1 MLRNTEKSAT
11 MKIKVE
17 GGVKKRVEAE
27 PEIDV
32 KKRKKDKKEKKEK
45 RKKRKRKREE
55 RVDNNDDVKTDTT
68 EFIGDNDGDSNAPYP
83 SDAQFRQNDGG
94 KRKDTDKK
102 KKKKEKKKKKSKEIS
117 GNESSVDASMDDA
130 ETENSISD
138 GGRLVASSAIEFYD
152 DDLKKKAKKRQNL
165 MTDSS
170 NTMGAGV
177 EDALEAQRTKSFKS
191 RVKKSRS
198 ETNALILEEQKKRDE
213 LDEEKRHTHNLTLLL
228 FYQYIEPEWDDE
240 TYEKILRNLRKLGT
254 SLELTG
260 RMRCAKEGL
269 NCTLTGDDESI
280 LEYTKALRQLRPND
294 FKNTEFKLTTDLP
307 LAQKFGELKVLPVA
321 EIVKYGLEGQK
332 APPIQQ
338 YRGVHLEPKDYHK
351 KLAESNTVII
361 DVRNHYEAAIGRF
374 VPPSESKENKDRNNN
389 SNKGDNG
396 PLWIDPKMRKSTEF
410 PAWLDK
416 DETKELMKGKQ
427 VLMYCTGGI
436 RCERA
441 SALLK
446 YKMETDEAVKE
457 LGIKGVFQLQGGID
471 KYFKE
476 FPDGGY
482 WKGKNYVFDKR
493 FAHAPPK
500 IDGSL
505 HGRVKEHDEA
515 SQGSTKVFA
524 SKKSD
529 NAMGKCEACLKPWD
543 MYRGKRRC
551 PTCGVPSLI
560 CKECFLADKNGTKKL
575 GKEVRCDLCVE
586 QNIYTK
592 RDYKAKDERFI
603 ADYESK
609 MMDKGLL
616 LPGSNNNQGGDGNPD
631 DSQELAPMAPN
642 PKQITRLVL
651 KNMCRKNMSE
661 EALMEALP
669 GITHI
674 VWHTIRNR
682 KNPSGEPVFM
692 GLGWVEMATPEDA
705 ARAVAQSNKLKL
717 FKRPLGIV
725 FQPPDGK
732 DIWPPPNSKVGH

>member
-1 MLRNTEKSAT
+1 MKTERD
-11 MKIKVE
+11 E
-17 GGVKKRVEAE
+17 DEKR
-27 PEIDV
+27 
-32 KKRKKDKKEKKEK
+32 RKKEKKEK
-45 RKKRKRKREE
+45 KEKKKKRKRQREE
-55 RVDNNDDVKTDTT
+55 SSDQNEGVEDRTAESIEDKASDDIKT
-68 EFIGDNDGDSNAPYP
+68 
-83 SDAQFRQNDGG
+83 
-94 KRKDTDKK
+94 KKKD
-102 KKKKEKKKKKSKEIS
+102 KKKKEKKKKKSKETS
-117 GNESSVDASMDDA
+117 TDQE
-130 ETENSISD
+130 EPENSLSD
-138 GGRLVASSAIEFYD
+138 NGRLVASSAIEYYD
-152 DDLKKKAKKRQNL
+152 DDLKKKAKKRQKL
-165 MTDSS
+165 TAESTGS
-170 NTMGAGV
+170 GGI
-177 EDALEAQRTKSFKS
+177 EDELEAQRSKVSKSK
-191 RVKKSRS
+191 RKKSRS
-198 ETNALILEEQKKRDE
+198 EREEEALAEQKKRDE
-213 LDEEKRHTHNLTLLL
+213 LDKEKRRTHSLTLLL

-240 TYEKILRNLRKLGT
+240 TYEKMLRDLKKIGT

-269 NCTLTGDDESI
+269 NCTLTGSHESI

-321 EIVKYGLEGQK
+321 EIVKYGLDGEK
-332 APPIQQ
+332 APPIHQ
-338 YRGVHLEPKDYHK
+338 YSGVHLEPKDYHK

-374 VPPSESKENKDRNNN
+374 VPPSESEEANATAKDA
-389 SNKGDNG
+389 NG
-396 PLWIDPKMRKSTEF
+396 PKWIDPKMRKSTEF

-416 DETKELMKGKQ
+416 DETKEMMKGKQ

-446 YKMETDEAVKE
+446 YKMETDQAVKD

-500 IDGSL
+500 IDGEL
-505 HGRVKEHDEA
+505 HGRTKEQDDSA
-515 SQGSTKVFA
+515 KAFPNSTGNK
-524 SKKSD
+524 
-529 NAMGKCEACLKPWD
+529 AMGKCEACFKPWD

-575 GKEVRCDLCVE
+575 GREVRCDLCVE
-586 QNIYTK
+586 QNITTK
-592 RDYKAKDERFI
+592 REYKEKDERFI

-609 MMDKGLL
+609 MIAKGLL
-616 LPGSNNNQGGDGNPD
+616 HPNGSAKNDGNHD
-631 DSQELAPMAPN
+631 DSEASAPMAPN

-651 KNMCRKNMSE
+651 KNMCRKNMTE

-682 KNPSGEPVFM
+682 KNPSGEPIFM
-692 GLGWVEMATPEDA
+692 GMGWVEMATPDDA

-717 FKRPLGIV
+717 FHRPLGIA
-725 FQPPDGK
+725 FQPADGK
-732 DIWPPPNSKVGH
+732 DIWPPPSSKVGY

>member
-1 MLRNTEKSAT
+1 MKTKSKDGMTEK
-11 MKIKVE
+11 VE
-17 GGVKKRVEAE
+17 TDIEIDAKKR
-27 PEIDV
+27 
-32 KKRKKDKKEKKEK
+32 KKEKKE
-45 RKKRKRKREE
+45 
-55 RVDNNDDVKTDTT
+55 
-68 EFIGDNDGDSNAPYP
+68 
-83 SDAQFRQNDGG
+83 
-94 KRKDTDKK
+94 
-102 KKKKEKKKKKSKEIS
+102 KKKEKKKKRKRKRGESADDTDDDKNIEPKSTQNENGDGDEDKQHGIDGGSKKKKRKEKKSKKAKKKSKE
-117 GNESSVDASMDDA
+117 SSSKDSSDDASIDNA
-130 ETENSISD
+130 ETTCSLSVN
-138 GGRLVASSAIEFYD
+138 GRLVASSAIEFYD
-152 DDLKKKAKKRQNL
+152 DDLKKKVKKRQKL
-165 MTDSS
+165 ATGSS
-170 NTMGAGV
+170 GSGGV
-177 EDALEAQRTKSFKS
+177 GLEDVLEAQRSKQSKAKTK
-191 RVKKSRS
+191 RSRS
-198 ETNALILEEQKKRDE
+198 EKQEQLLAEQKKRDE
-213 LDEEKRHTHNLTLLL
+213 LDDQKRRTHSLTLLL

-240 TYEKILRNLRKLGT
+240 TYEKIIRDLKKIGT

-269 NCTLTGDDESI
+269 NCTLTGTHQSI
-280 LEYTKALRQLRPND
+280 LEYTKSLQQLRPND

-321 EIVKYGLEGQK
+321 EIVKYGLEGEK

-338 YRGVHLEPKDYHK
+338 YSGVHLEPKDYHK

-361 DVRNHYEAAIGRF
+361 DVRNHYEASIGRF
-374 VPPSESKENKDRNNN
+374 IPPNATEEKNP
-389 SNKGDNG
+389 SNKGQNG

-416 DETKELMKGKQ
+416 DETKEMMKGKQ

-446 YKMETDEAVKE
+446 YKMETDDAVKD

-500 IDGSL
+500 IDGEL
-505 HGRVKEHDEA
+505 HGRAKESDDTT
-515 SQGSTKVFA
+515 SQAFP
-524 SKKSD
+524 SKNPD
-529 NAMGKCEACLKPWD
+529 AAMGKCEGCLKPWD

-575 GKEVRCDLCVE
+575 GRDVRCDLCVE
-586 QNIYTK
+586 QNIHTK
-592 RDYKAKDERFI
+592 REYREKDERFI

-609 MMDKGLL
+609 MMAKGLL
-616 LPGSNNNQGGDGNPD
+616 LPGGKNQGVDNNHD
-631 DSQELAPMAPN
+631 DSQESVPMAPN
-642 PKQITRLVL
+642 PKNITRLVL
-651 KNMCRKNMSE
+651 KNMCRKNMTE
-661 EALMEALP
+661 EALMEAIP

-682 KNPSGEPVFM
+682 KNPSGEPIFM
-692 GLGWVEMATPEDA
+692 GMGWVEMATPEDA
-705 ARAVAQSNKLKL
+705 ARAVAQNNKLKL
-717 FKRPLGIV
+717 FRRPVGIA

-732 DIWPPPNSKVGH
+732 DIWPPSSSKVGY